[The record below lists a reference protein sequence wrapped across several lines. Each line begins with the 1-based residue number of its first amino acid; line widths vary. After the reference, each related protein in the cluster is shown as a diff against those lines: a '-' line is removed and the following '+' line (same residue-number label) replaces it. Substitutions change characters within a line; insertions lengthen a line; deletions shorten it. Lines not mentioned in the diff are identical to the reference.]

1 MTEQQEENTFHRLSH
16 LIPTKEV
23 SQLLQPIVETVFL
36 CMKKLRL
43 REMESYGVQ
52 HFETG
57 SFYLL

>member
-1 MTEQQEENTFHRLSH
+1 MLKSTVLQRVGDDKMTEQQEENTFHRLSH

-43 REMESYGVQ
+43 REMK
-52 HFETG
+52 
-57 SFYLL
+57 